1 MRGPAP
7 REQLA
12 ALCRKVRNLQ
22 RRKRRL
28 DAAGGAAEVAAPA
41 QAPAVRLA
49 QLVYVLADYSQATA
63 AHFLRGW
70 GRRRQQN
77 GVAPADRQLADLL
90 EDVVWATRSQTGE
103 AVSSF
108 SVKDQVL
115 AGRYVVEDK
124 LFHWVFFAEHG
135 ARGGAIALAACGA
148 SADVRP
154 CPHVRRGARQA
165 ACPIVRQATRAAQ
178 MAGQVPGPLGGAPW
192 RLEGSE
198 CLAHGADADEGRFAC
213 GCGSLTRSG
222 LKGLGQGLLERS

>member
-124 LFHWVFFAEHG
+124 LFHWVFSQNTEHG
-135 ARGGAIALAACGA
+135 VAPSRSQLVEQALMCVPARMCAEAQGKLRALLSGKPRAQRKWLARFRA
-148 SADVRP
+148 RW
-154 CPHVRRGARQA
+154 GARLGALRAQNVLPMEQMQMKA
-165 ACPIVRQATRAAQ
+165 VLRAVVVR
-178 MAGQVPGPLGGAPW
+178 
-192 RLEGSE
+192 
-198 CLAHGADADEGRFAC
+198 
-213 GCGSLTRSG
+213 
-222 LKGLGQGLLERS
+222 